1 MFNHSADIYGN
12 NLLLKC
18 QGNHSLSYKAA
29 FLLDSLVLRD
39 LKGLSSFCGY
49 GSWGSEQQYRCC
61 CWEHA
66 HIPLAFPLSVT
77 WFTSVHTCE
86 CICSTLCPPELSL
99 LAGQVEES
107 GELAS
112 PGRRPQP
119 VREGVNG
126 WYLVIAFTHQ
136 NKSPWIACSHWSS
149 TRIQLI
155 GSVPLSG
162 NELEIVSF
170 FVCLP
175 VVESLHFYLYFL
187 PSPLSPASQSASGGT
202 QTMTGSGVQTS
213 AFFSPPLVL
222 LPEALSLPSS
232 FQFTADKPAFPWG
245 RTALGELTSFSLGFP
260 VWPPGKEVYS
270 PEIRPA
276 GPRTQ
281 RTDLILVRF
290 CLNLIFLCVGLSWPG
305 KIKNVIRDFP
315 GDPGVKAL
323 PSGVGGAGLMPG
335 QWSWDP
341 AGFTA
346 PKNKTSK
353 QYCNKFKDVFKNGP
367 L

>member
-1 MFNHSADIYGN
+1 M
-12 NLLLKC
+12 
-18 QGNHSLSYKAA
+18 
-29 FLLDSLVLRD
+29 
-39 LKGLSSFCGY
+39 
-49 GSWGSEQQYRCC
+49 
-61 CWEHA
+61 
-66 HIPLAFPLSVT
+66 FPLSVT
-77 WFTSVHTCE
+77 WFTSVHTCD
-86 CICSTLCPPELSL
+86 CICSALCPPELSL

-119 VREGVNG
+119 GREGVNG
-126 WYLVIAFTHQ
+126 WYLVISFTHQ

-149 TRIQLI
+149 TRIQLM

-170 FVCLP
+170 LVCLP
-175 VVESLHFYLYFL
+175 VVESVHFYLYFL

-202 QTMTGSGVQTS
+202 QTMTGSGVQSS

-222 LPEALSLPSS
+222 LPEALSMPSS
-232 FQFTADKPAFPWG
+232 FQFTAEKPAFPWG
-245 RTALGELTSFSLGFP
+245 RTALGELTSFSLGFL
-260 VWPPGKEVYS
+260 VWPPGKEADS

-276 GPRTQ
+276 GPHSQ

-290 CLNLIFLCVGLSWPG
+290 CLNPIFLCVILSWPG

-315 GDPGVKAL
+315 GGPGVKVL
-323 PSGVGGAGLMPG
+323 SSGVGGAGLMPG
-335 QWSWDP
+335 RWSWDP
-341 AGFTA
+341 TCFTA
-346 PKNKTSK
+346 KKTKTSK